1 MMDILTG
8 WHVAE
13 KFKAKFITITF
24 EQSLTAG
31 ESDTIPL
38 VDAVDG
44 ATLKQILETDN
55 FILFDVFS
63 YADPG
68 FVQVSVLPDSDST
81 KKFRIEATKNPARV
95 PLMPPKMAEVDLVL
109 DYTNEDQPNDLYISF
124 SAMRIN
130 QDKLPEFTLLSELIP
145 ESIEH
150 MDTELLNIRM
160 ILDNLLAIELAANP
174 DAVVPWVIP
183 QPREK
188 LEEYKE
194 FCKRR

>member
-38 VDAVDG
+38 TDAVDG

-145 ESIEH
+145 ESIER

-160 ILDNLLAIELAANP
+160 ILDNLLAIGVAANP
-174 DAVVPWVIP
+174 DVVLPWVIP